1 MRGPD
6 LAVWPAEFAR
16 LQEEQPRGW
25 IIIDTVLDP
34 VLFVGRCEGRY
45 VVQLG
50 AYLKRRSG
58 AVEMRAPSLACD
70 WVAGGGFICP
80 LPRDVGRV
88 LATVLAGIDS
98 INLTFSEVIELRRNS
113 DRGIPTEFEKGIWEP
128 ANSQAAQLTGDVVVP
143 ALNADLYSYQA
154 KGIAWM
160 HAAIEK
166 TGGVI
171 LADEMGLG
179 KTIQVIGLLLINAP
193 SSAEPALVIC
203 PTTLIANWV
212 REVTKFAPNLSVSV
226 HRGPD
231 RARLPRHLLGSQV
244 VVTTYETLVNDLV
257 IFKAIPWSWMICDE
271 AQAIKNPASNRRRA
285 VAQIP
290 RSRAIPVTGT
300 PVENHLLDLWS
311 LVDIAVPGL
320 LGSEAQFTAAFPDTS
335 EAAELLGDVT
345 SPIILRRRV
354 SDVAQDLPERI
365 DVEVPLELGQSLA
378 QEYEAV
384 RQEVLGQYP
393 VAGAMVAT
401 GQLQLFCAHPD
412 LTSESLVVEGGKVSR
427 LLARST
433 PKLERTLELLDE
445 AFRNGRKVLVFAN
458 FNACSKLLRESAQ
471 HLPAGYWG
479 EINGSTPPPIRQ
491 GIVDEFSAY
500 QGSAVLVLNP
510 RAAGSGLNITAA
522 TVVIH
527 FTQVWNPALELQAS
541 ARAHRRGQ
549 TLPVTVYH
557 MYYLDTVEEIM
568 LERARRRRQ
577 LGVDAVPVT
586 DDEQA
591 DLERALHISPVKA

>member
-1 MRGPD
+1 VQGPD
-6 LAVWPAEFAR
+6 LADWPAEFVR
-16 LQEEQPRGW
+16 LQEKQPRGW

-34 VLFVGRCEGRY
+34 ALFVGRREERY
-45 VVQLG
+45 AIQLG
-50 AYLKRRSG
+50 AHLKRRSG
-58 AVEMRAPSLACD
+58 VVEMRAPSLACD
-70 WVAGGGFICP
+70 WVAGGGFVCP
-80 LPRDVGRV
+80 LPRDIGRV
-88 LATVLAGIDS
+88 LATTLTGIDPF
-98 INLTFSEVIELRRNS
+98 NLTFPEVLELRRKADS
-113 DRGIPTEFEKGIWEP
+113 GLPVEFEKGIWEP
-128 ANSQAAQLTGDVVVP
+128 ANRQAAQLKGDIVVP

-179 KTIQVIGLLLINAP
+179 KTIQVIGLLLINVPGPA
-193 SSAEPALVIC
+193 APALVIC

-212 REVTKFAPNLSVSV
+212 REVTKFAPSLSISI

-231 RARLPRHLLGSQV
+231 RARLPRHLLGSQI

-257 IFKAIPWSWMICDE
+257 LFKAVPWSWMICDE

-290 RSRAIPVTGT
+290 RQRAIPVTGT

-320 LGSEAQFTAAFPDTS
+320 LGSEAQFATAFPDTS
-335 EAAELLGDVT
+335 ESAELLGDVT
-345 SPIILRRRV
+345 SAIVLRRRV

-384 RQEVLGQYP
+384 RQEVLDQYP

-412 LTSESLVVEGGKVSR
+412 LTSESGVEGGRKSPDQLV
-427 LLARST
+427 RST
-433 PKLERTLELLDE
+433 PKLERALQLLDE
-445 AFRNGRKVLVFAN
+445 AFRNGRKALVFAN
-458 FNACSKLLRESAQ
+458 FNACSNQCMFQVIAGVRAKPSCCLLGGNKRIHSAA
-471 HLPAGYWG
+471 H
-479 EINGSTPPPIRQ
+479 STR
-491 GIVDEFSAY
+491 
-500 QGSAVLVLNP
+500 N
-510 RAAGSGLNITAA
+510 R
-522 TVVIH
+522 
-527 FTQVWNPALELQAS
+527 
-541 ARAHRRGQ
+541 
-549 TLPVTVYH
+549 
-557 MYYLDTVEEIM
+557 
-568 LERARRRRQ
+568 
-577 LGVDAVPVT
+577 
-586 DDEQA
+586 
-591 DLERALHISPVKA
+591 